1 MINKLTYIES
11 TGVNPYKNLAME
23 EYLFSHCGEDEAI
36 LYLWQ
41 NQHTIVIGRNQ
52 NAWKEC
58 QISRIEEDGAV
69 IARRLSGGGAVFHD
83 LGNLNFTFLVNKD
96 EYSLEKQLQVI
107 INAMGRLGLKAEK
120 SGRNDILIDGKKFS
134 GNAFYEQEKHCYH
147 HGTIMVDVNMETL
160 SRYLTVSKDKLK
172 SKGVDSVKSRVT
184 NLKEY
189 LPELTLEEL
198 KKALRESFEEVYGLK
213 AEEKKMED
221 LDAAKIEEKIAHFSS
236 WKWLYGRKLDFQ
248 YELSHRFAWGG
259 LTLQFQVEAGKIK
272 DVEVY
277 SDVLNIELAE
287 AIPKFLKGIKY
298 RKETMCV
305 QLGLFWSKDK
315 TIENMMNDVIAWIQ
329 ESEL

>member
-1 MINKLTYIES
+1 MVTKLTYIES
-11 TGVNPYKNLAME
+11 DQVNPYKNLAVE
-23 EYLFSHCGEDEAI
+23 EYLLLHCEDKECI

-41 NQHTIVIGRNQ
+41 NQNTVVIGRNQ

-58 QISRIEEDGAV
+58 KVTKLEEENGHL
-69 IARRLSGGGAVFHD
+69 ARRLSGGGAVYHD

-147 HGTIMVDVNMETL
+147 HGTIMVDVNKEIL

-184 NLKEY
+184 NLREY

-198 KKALRESFEEVYGLK
+198 KK
-213 AEEKKMED
+213 
-221 LDAAKIEEKIAHFSS
+221 AHFSS

-259 LTLQFQVEAGKIK
+259 ITMQFQVEAGKIK

-277 SDVLNIELAE
+277 SDALNIELAE

-305 QLGLFWSKDK
+305 QLGLFWSKDENV
-315 TIENMMNDVIAWIQ
+315 ENMMNDVIAWIQ
-329 ESEL
+329 ETDL